1 MSECRSALRPWDD
14 AWNRPGMHR
23 QGDSEMSPDTS
34 RARTETEIRTL
45 LDGHAAALRA
55 KDPEGVVA
63 HHAADF
69 VQFSLAPPLRWKGA
83 NKSGLAAWFSTW
95 NGPLGYERRETSI
108 VSREDIA
115 FCHGFVRLSGTKTDG
130 THHDI
135 WFRQTIGLKRIDDE
149 WKIVHEH
156 DSVPFY
162 MDGSL
167 RAAVDLKP

>member
-1 MSECRSALRPWDD
+1 MST
-14 AWNRPGMHR
+14 
-23 QGDSEMSPDTS
+23 DSSGAGPDS
-34 RARTETEIRTL
+34 EIRTL

-55 KDPEGVVA
+55 KDAGGVLA

-69 VQFSLAPPLRWKGA
+69 VQFSLAPPLRWTGA
-83 NKSGLAAWFSTW
+83 DKTGLDSWFSTW
-95 NGPLGYERRETSI
+95 QGPLGYERRETRI
-108 VSREDIA
+108 VSREDLA

-130 THHDI
+130 THNDL
-135 WFRQTIGLKRIDDE
+135 WFRQTLGLRRVGGV
-149 WKIVHEH
+149 WKIAHEH

>member
-1 MSECRSALRPWDD
+1 MPRRLPASGAESLSSCLVRSSDRSRCSARPRFFYTPMSECRYALRPWDD

-69 VQFSLAPPLRWKGA
+69 IQFSLAPPLRWKGA

-95 NGPLGYERRETSI
+95 NGPLE
-108 VSREDIA
+108 
-115 FCHGFVRLSGTKTDG
+115 
-130 THHDI
+130 
-135 WFRQTIGLKRIDDE
+135 IG
-149 WKIVHEH
+149 
-156 DSVPFY
+156 
-162 MDGSL
+162 
-167 RAAVDLKP
+167 RAHV